1 MGTWRAYHSKNKS
14 VRRTIALGREEDLT
28 REQAEQMLKNII
40 DRDVEQFEAVRFL
53 SATTKPKQQRRVKPD
68 GNLTPGAIGS
78 IAEYAVAIDLM
89 ERGFHVYKAM
99 SPQSACDLMV
109 CDAAGNFRLRI
120 EVKSAE
126 YRQGR
131 AICVNVQ
138 RNAGKFDVLAILTN
152 EGSILYRTH
161 NGIGNL
167 LGFSADI
174 DQQLT
179 SARQALVRGVG

>member
-1 MGTWRAYHSKNKS
+1 MGTWRVYHTQNKS
-14 VRRTIALGREEDLT
+14 VRRTVTLGREGDLT
-28 REQAEQMLKNII
+28 REEAERMLKNII

-53 SATTKPKQQRRVKPD
+53 SAATKPKQQRRIKPD
-68 GNLTPGAIGS
+68 VDLTAGVIGS

-99 SPQSACDLMV
+99 CPQSACDLMV
-109 CDAAGNFRLRI
+109 CDATGEFRLRI

-131 AICVNVQ
+131 VAVNVR

-152 EGSILYRTH
+152 DGSILYRTH
-161 NGIGNL
+161 NGIGNP
-167 LGFSADI
+167 LGVSDDPSAW
-174 DQQLT
+174 QA
-179 SARQALVRGVG
+179 ARP